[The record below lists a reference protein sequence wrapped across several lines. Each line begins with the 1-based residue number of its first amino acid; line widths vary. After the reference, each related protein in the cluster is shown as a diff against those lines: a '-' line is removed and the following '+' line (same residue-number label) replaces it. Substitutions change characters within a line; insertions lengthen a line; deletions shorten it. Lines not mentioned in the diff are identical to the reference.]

1 MAPIQGNPGEGHELA
16 RYEVRPEALD
26 RCIAAIHDRGLL
38 RDHEPGALRYEVW
51 QDATYP
57 MRFVHIFCLEG
68 RRSEPSPR
76 RVSGGQEVR
85 GRSLSQLRRTGGV
98 RRVHTDRRQ
107 RRVQEGLQRTVTL
120 SGGLA
125 STVRRQISYEFA
137 SQGAG
142 LMPGG
147 SSPAS
152 SPN

>member
-1 MAPIQGNPGEGHELA
+1 MAPSQGNPGEGHELA
-16 RYEVRPEALD
+16 RYEVCLEALD

-57 MRFVHIFCLEG
+57 MRFVHIFVWKDAEANRLHGESAAVKKFAGVLYPNCLE
-68 RRSEPSPR
+68 P
-76 RVSGGQEVR
+76 V
-85 GRSLSQLRRTGGV
+85 V
-98 RRVHTDRRQ
+98 RRVPTDRRQ